1 MEFHMQVNNTDAEG
15 RLVLA
20 DALVY
25 TCKLGVE
32 KVRPL
37 SVTLDIFIKTL
48 NSFQDLYIFEREK

>member
-32 KVRPL
+32 KVRSL
-37 SVTLDIFIKTL
+37 SVTLDIFIQSPQFISRIV
-48 NSFQDLYIFEREK
+48 SF